1 MPKPRTRPVLFSE
14 LTDAA
19 LQHSEPG
26 DKGTNHSR
34 MKVLVSEF
42 GNCSAEDITLSRLG
56 SLSTTSGRWRRRS
69 AAWP

>member
-42 GNCSAEDITLSRLG
+42 GNCSAEDITLSQI
-56 SLSTTSGRWRRRS
+56 TSWLAEHDERRS
-69 AAWP
+69 ATLP